1 MRARREGRAAP
12 RSPMRRL
19 SALRAAPAAARAVDM
34 ARAVDCF
41 VVCGLP
47 AIPTTVAGNARGFV
61 GAGETYRPEVLSSY
75 PPRRVAPD
83 ATRANND
90 DASGSRP
97 AVAPS
102 RDATDARAPWPPEL
116 ALMSMPDG
124 VDVHIADPPPHALA
138 PRAYPLVLTDGVG
151 ALVYV
156 ACLSFLEPVPEAA
169 RVAHPA
175 LRSACARKCICL
187 ASRAPIVPVLQAALR
202 AIHRACFLRARR
214 DAPPIADV
222 VAALVDGLTL
232 PPPGSPPV
240 LFTVCG
246 RPLLLPVLEPSSTAD
261 GFSRPGFSSSFV
273 GWDSSSGSDAIF
285 EPLLRAL
292 DERNAARAACAVLTE
307 RRVLLRS
314 RQRTLLVSAATALVE
329 SLRPM
334 RWRHVFVPLLPAALA
349 SYVEAPTPYLM
360 GVHADVNL
368 PPEATRGVVVVDLDA
383 NDVRGFSE
391 SDKPPRDVVD
401 PLAANLRRLV
411 APELVRMDERGE
423 RGRAADR
430 GSDRGGG
437 GASSI
442 AGRDHGRGH
451 GHGHGSSP
459 GRGPGSAPAVSSS
472 WSPFARRRRDSG
484 GDKAVSRFE
493 SSSIDADTNRR
504 VSASH
509 ATSFD
514 AAARASARGKRWS
527 PAHDDAAREAF
538 LAAWRRCFRGYRRH
552 LLPSIPRDGSP
563 CFSAD
568 GFYDWCVEANRV
580 RRDVAAF
587 VRTVAGSS
595 AFLAHAE
602 SQIRA
607 ANDAEERRRAK
618 DENAA
623 REGNSLGGGDG
634 AASAVAA
641 LVFGPRDGRLSSD
654 GDVGN
659 RDSRHRDSDADPDPD
674 RDAPPPD
681 PLLETDHDEET
692 MGWGNAAMGARRLR
706 AGAVVRAVRFGS
718 HVRRGGGDDG
728 GESVPIRFRT
738 TQATDVGVGV
748 GVGSDLGV
756 GVGFTPAVASA
767 GPSAHAAALGSRF
780 GAPPPL
786 PPPHPFA
793 RFPSV
798 EPPAVKGGGDDTGGG
813 GSAHLTLEG
822 LENVHVSPTE
832 PWISAAG
839 ASARRMEEPGASSP
853 SPPSSVRTVRRSA
866 SLSSERGRATELRSS
881 PKARFGSDD
890 SGASDADSN
899 PRGERNWRPASPSGT
914 VTDEETPRSEEEPV
928 RRPRPSRASSLKGAA
943 SMSLWS
949 SGASL
954 FRSRRKSEAT
964 KLKREATRQKRRDD
978 RFFGSSVGSAAE
990 MNALVERSTS
1000 VSAFDGWLAAADV
1013 ADPPKAA
1020 LDEKTPTAP
1029 SLGGKPSNGGA
1040 GTASASTVHRRSES
1054 QAKKQVR
1061 SDAERDDVPSDR
1073 PRPSEISSTA
1083 RRRLA
1088 ANRDG
1093 SGAESSD
1100 GGGSEGVPTRVPTR
1114 VPPGNARDA
1123 RDSFREY
1130 GNAHHELE
1138 RRTRELWSLASAGAA
1153 MRARATTAAA
1163 AIRALPSPFS
1173 PGRGGQA
1180 AATATAATLVAVDF
1194 DGVLFALEGGGAA
1207 IPIARAGLVSLAEEE
1222 RPRGSGLDRPR
1233 EESDAAAEA
1242 EINAARAKEAAEVT
1256 ACPGAPAVLHALAA
1270 VAAAKSDAR
1279 ALVRIL
1285 ATVRVPGSSSSFL
1298 EESDAGVAA
1307 DAVSERFDPASAA
1320 ANGDVGRVL
1329 CRLPGGSALWGDP
1342 RVWRGLD
1349 PLLDPPRSGV
1359 FGGPAGS
1366 GTLGASGS
1374 VGLTGSPGSP
1384 GSPGSSRRRRRAL
1397 AAAMA
1402 SVGLPAHAVASLL
1415 ARLGLEETATRAP
1428 PLPGDSPDAGNGP
1441 APRSSGE
1448 MNRFSGRRTGAKTA
1462 SGGLGSGRT
1471 GTGSRVGRSIAR
1483 VWDVT
1488 TTAPPETLVAVAV
1501 GSGPGVAVSHDCWI
1515 ESLRDVVAETA
1526 APTFAA
1532 RAAADAPR
1540 WALDERTRGA
1550 DRLPFRTVFSS
1561 DDELDS
1567 SDRED
1572 SDEDSDPYAIRHRS
1586 RRVRRGGF
1594 VGGAARLPADA
1605 ASARVFSSPA
1615 TVVAT
1620 QLGGGAV
1627 AAGSANGGFAVWRPD
1642 TGVVTRAAAGGWGEG
1657 GAGDDN
1663 AVTFTADGAAFT
1675 ALGFLTESAES
1686 APAGDDPPRPGL
1698 VVGGTRGGGVAAWDA
1713 ATGACVLAAPGSH
1726 AGVVTFARAAG
1737 IAAPGSPPPGP
1748 SAGAATGP
1756 SLALTASSAPNDGS
1770 VRLWDV
1776 RQGPR
1781 EAAAALTGHAG
1792 GVTAMSRVGVS
1803 GAGALFV
1810 GDGSG
1815 IVRAWDWRRAG
1826 AGALA
1831 SAGAHAGAVLSV
1843 APLSLARSDVA
1854 ASAGV
1859 DGTVRVLSLD
1869 GGDGGGARL
1878 RGHLGPVVGVAA
1890 DAGFSSVAGLRE
1902 SIDVAGGKRAGAD
1915 ARGARHRK
1923 GFSITGLRDGIAAG
1937 GDAGEGSD
1945 VAIASG
1951 GVDGVVRVWRGPSP
1965 GVGAGAGDAT
1975 GARDNRGWR
1984 CVGAAKAHGAALAAV
1999 ELAPRGVHGARL
2011 VTAAWDTSVAL
2022 WPAPASVCGVGGAA
2036 GASEGTGGTGPATGA
2051 VHEKKSDAKS
2061 DGARPTSPS
2070 HGPDSRGN
2078 VVGYAGGRGA
2088 PRARGWSGVGWTPTT
2103 MHRRVGDASA
2113 RAIALDH
2120 AGGRLVTGERDG
2132 TITCARVPTPAGGW

>member
-1 MRARREGRAAP
+1 M
-12 RSPMRRL
+12 
-19 SALRAAPAAARAVDM
+19 
-34 ARAVDCF
+34 
-41 VVCGLP
+41 
-47 AIPTTVAGNARGFV
+47 
-61 GAGETYRPEVLSSY
+61 
-75 PPRRVAPD
+75 
-83 ATRANND
+83 
-90 DASGSRP
+90 
-97 AVAPS
+97 
-102 RDATDARAPWPPEL
+102 
-116 ALMSMPDG
+116 
-124 VDVHIADPPPHALA
+124 
-138 PRAYPLVLTDGVG
+138 
-151 ALVYV
+151 
-156 ACLSFLEPVPEAA
+156 
-169 RVAHPA
+169 
-175 LRSACARKCICL
+175 
-187 ASRAPIVPVLQAALR
+187 
-202 AIHRACFLRARR
+202 
-214 DAPPIADV
+214 
-222 VAALVDGLTL
+222 
-232 PPPGSPPV
+232 
-240 LFTVCG
+240 
-246 RPLLLPVLEPSSTAD
+246 
-261 GFSRPGFSSSFV
+261 
-273 GWDSSSGSDAIF
+273 
-285 EPLLRAL
+285 
-292 DERNAARAACAVLTE
+292 
-307 RRVLLRS
+307 
-314 RQRTLLVSAATALVE
+314 SAATALVE

-360 GVHADVNL
+360 GVHADVHL

-728 GESVPIRFRT
+728 GESVPVRFRT

-748 GVGSDLGV
+748 GVGSDVGV

-839 ASARRMEEPGASSP
+839 ASARRMEEPSASSP

-1073 PRPSEISSTA
+1073 LRPSEISSTA
-1083 RRRLA
+1083 RETTRGESRRV
-1088 ANRDG
+1088 RRG
-1093 SGAESSD
+1093 EFGRGRFRRGAH
-1100 GGGSEGVPTRVPTR
+1100 
-1114 VPPGNARDA
+1114 PGAYQGA
-1123 RDSFREY
+1123 
-1130 GNAHHELE
+1130 
-1138 RRTRELWSLASAGAA
+1138 TRERARRSRFLPRVRKRSS
-1153 MRARATTAAA
+1153 RARATHARTVVVGVRGRGDARSSDDGGGGDS
-1163 AIRALPSPFS
+1163 RASSPFS

-1298 EESDAGVAA
+1298 EESDAGAAA

-1359 FGGPAGS
+1359 FGARRAPGPS
-1366 GTLGASGS
+1366 GRPGLSGS
-1374 VGLTGSPGSP
+1374 PALRGLRGLRDHPVVVVARSPPRWRPSASRRTP
-1384 GSPGSSRRRRRAL
+1384 SRRSSRASASRRRRRA
-1397 AAAMA
+1397 
-1402 SVGLPAHAVASLL
+1402 
-1415 ARLGLEETATRAP
+1415 
-1428 PLPGDSPDAGNGP
+1428 
-1441 APRSSGE
+1441 
-1448 MNRFSGRRTGAKTA
+1448 RR
-1462 SGGLGSGRT
+1462 
-1471 GTGSRVGRSIAR
+1471 
-1483 VWDVT
+1483 
-1488 TTAPPETLVAVAV
+1488 
-1501 GSGPGVAVSHDCWI
+1501 
-1515 ESLRDVVAETA
+1515 
-1526 APTFAA
+1526 
-1532 RAAADAPR
+1532 
-1540 WALDERTRGA
+1540 
-1550 DRLPFRTVFSS
+1550 
-1561 DDELDS
+1561 
-1567 SDRED
+1567 
-1572 SDEDSDPYAIRHRS
+1572 
-1586 RRVRRGGF
+1586 
-1594 VGGAARLPADA
+1594 
-1605 ASARVFSSPA
+1605 
-1615 TVVAT
+1615 
-1620 QLGGGAV
+1620 
-1627 AAGSANGGFAVWRPD
+1627 
-1642 TGVVTRAAAGGWGEG
+1642 
-1657 GAGDDN
+1657 
-1663 AVTFTADGAAFT
+1663 
-1675 ALGFLTESAES
+1675 
-1686 APAGDDPPRPGL
+1686 
-1698 VVGGTRGGGVAAWDA
+1698 
-1713 ATGACVLAAPGSH
+1713 
-1726 AGVVTFARAAG
+1726 
-1737 IAAPGSPPPGP
+1737 
-1748 SAGAATGP
+1748 P
-1756 SLALTASSAPNDGS
+1756 SLAT
-1770 VRLWDV
+1770 
-1776 RQGPR
+1776 
-1781 EAAAALTGHAG
+1781 
-1792 GVTAMSRVGVS
+1792 
-1803 GAGALFV
+1803 
-1810 GDGSG
+1810 
-1815 IVRAWDWRRAG
+1815 
-1826 AGALA
+1826 
-1831 SAGAHAGAVLSV
+1831 
-1843 APLSLARSDVA
+1843 
-1854 ASAGV
+1854 
-1859 DGTVRVLSLD
+1859 
-1869 GGDGGGARL
+1869 L
-1878 RGHLGPVVGVAA
+1878 R
-1890 DAGFSSVAGLRE
+1890 
-1902 SIDVAGGKRAGAD
+1902 
-1915 ARGARHRK
+1915 
-1923 GFSITGLRDGIAAG
+1923 
-1937 GDAGEGSD
+1937 
-1945 VAIASG
+1945 
-1951 GVDGVVRVWRGPSP
+1951 
-1965 GVGAGAGDAT
+1965 
-1975 GARDNRGWR
+1975 
-1984 CVGAAKAHGAALAAV
+1984 
-1999 ELAPRGVHGARL
+1999 
-2011 VTAAWDTSVAL
+2011 
-2022 WPAPASVCGVGGAA
+2022 
-2036 GASEGTGGTGPATGA
+2036 
-2051 VHEKKSDAKS
+2051 
-2061 DGARPTSPS
+2061 
-2070 HGPDSRGN
+2070 
-2078 VVGYAGGRGA
+2078 
-2088 PRARGWSGVGWTPTT
+2088 
-2103 MHRRVGDASA
+2103 
-2113 RAIALDH
+2113 
-2120 AGGRLVTGERDG
+2120 
-2132 TITCARVPTPAGGW
+2132 TPAMDPRPDPPAR